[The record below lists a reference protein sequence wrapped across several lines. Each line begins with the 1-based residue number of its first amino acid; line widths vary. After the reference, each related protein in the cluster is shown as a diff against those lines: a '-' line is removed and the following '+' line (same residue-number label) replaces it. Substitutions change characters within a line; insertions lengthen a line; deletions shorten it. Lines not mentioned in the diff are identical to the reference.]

1 MCRYLEGKPSFATP
15 QRMVV
20 RAFEMGPIL
29 LLVCTAAFIS
39 TLAFVGGFI
48 VWSVGSDKE
57 REYNSTLHY

>member
-1 MCRYLEGKPSFATP
+1 
-15 QRMVV
+15 MVV

-57 REYNSTLHY
+57 REHNSTLHY